1 MSFLCVLFFALCSVR
16 YLLRAP
22 RGCLLY
28 LSIYQ
33 SIRRGLLALHASTH
47 ATPPFALQEVDR
59 LARRPRAVRRRVHAN
74 YLSERSSSINGP
86 SPGLLS
92 DGIAA
97 GSHVAGCACSRSARS
112 LTSTPSAAGQPR
124 RLWSSGDSP
133 NKVPP
138 ASTALALLQQHP
150 ADRNGEDGTGGS
162 AAVGTEGTYSAR
174 WASIRGGDR

>member
-1 MSFLCVLFFALCSVR
+1 MMSFLCVLFFALCSVR

-59 LARRPRAVRRRVHAN
+59 LARRPRAVRRHVHAN
-74 YLSERSSSINGP
+74 YLSERSKGINGP
-86 SPGLLS
+86 SPGLFS
-92 DGIAA
+92 DGITA

-112 LTSTPSAAGQPR
+112 LTSKPRPAAEHR
-124 RLWSSGDSP
+124 RCSP
-133 NKVPP
+133 NQVPP
-138 ASTALALLQQHP
+138 AFTAPALLQQHP